1 MIPSL
6 DPAEYLAK
14 TNTTFLVGDTIN
26 SLVGCNTL
34 ASVHVPFPSHA
45 GQLVGSMI
53 MGYYSHSV
61 DEFLDNLRS
70 VPEKFLNGS
79 VTHLCYR
86 PEIQFTVADGFP
98 IPTIHNNPSVYNRET
113 SKPEE
118 IMVNATW
125 DRLIDQGIGLWL
137 GEPISMGVT
146 QCSTVRFDWK
156 IGDAIQNQTYE
167 AYPGGNITKQLLK
180 VNDSQSI
187 SNLSFVCT
195 SHLDYTP
202 PRDPDS
208 SSESF
213 HHLTPLLAQLLAVL
227 MATLV
232 VILV

>member
-1 MIPSL
+1 MTASL

-14 TNTTFLVGDTIN
+14 TNTTFLVGDAIN
-26 SLVGCNTL
+26 TLVGCNTL
-34 ASVHVPFPSHA
+34 ASVHVPFRSHA

-79 VTHLCYR
+79 VTHQCYR

-156 IGDAIQNQTYE
+156 IGDAIQNQTYG
-167 AYPGGNITKQLLK
+167 AYPGGNITKQLLNI
-180 VNDSQSI
+180 NDSQSVT
-187 SNLSFVCT
+187 NLSMACT
-195 SHLDYTP
+195 QIIEIREPLTQDAGSIAA
-202 PRDPDS
+202 S
-208 SSESF
+208 SFS
-213 HHLTPLLAQLLAVL
+213 LGQLLAICL
-227 MATLV
+227 AALV
-232 VILV
+232 VAFA

>member
-1 MIPSL
+1 ML
-6 DPAEYLAK
+6 DELNPAECLAK

-34 ASVHVPFPSHA
+34 ASVHVPFRSDA
-45 GQLVGSMI
+45 EQLVGSMV

-61 DEFLDNLRS
+61 EEFLDNLRS

-79 VTHLCYR
+79 VTHQCYR
-86 PEIQFTVADGFP
+86 PEIQFTVADGIP

-125 DRLIDQGIGLWL
+125 DRLIDGGIGLWV

-156 IGDAIQNQTYE
+156 IGHAIQNQTYE
-167 AYPGGNITKQLLK
+167 AYPGGNITHQLLK
-180 VNDSQSI
+180 VNDSHSI

-195 SHLDYTP
+195 YNLEYTP
-202 PRDPDS
+202 PKDPNS

-213 HHLTPLLAQLLAVL
+213 HHLTSLLAQLLTVL

>member
-1 MIPSL
+1 MITSL

-14 TNTTFLVGDTIN
+14 TNTTFLVGDAIN
-26 SLVGCNTL
+26 TLVGCNTL
-34 ASVHVPFPSHA
+34 ASVHVPFRSHA

-86 PEIQFTVADGFP
+86 PEIQFTVADGIP

-156 IGDAIQNQTYE
+156 IGDAIQNQTYG
-167 AYPGGNITKQLLK
+167 AYPGGNITKQLLNI
-180 VNDSQSI
+180 NDSQSVT
-187 SNLSFVCT
+187 NLSMACT
-195 SHLDYTP
+195 QIIEIREPLTQDAGSIAA
-202 PRDPDS
+202 S
-208 SSESF
+208 SFS
-213 HHLTPLLAQLLAVL
+213 LGQLLAICL
-227 MATLV
+227 AALV
-232 VILV
+232 VAFA